1 MTGKS
6 MTNASAKTPCQ
17 IVVMGVSGC
26 GKTSIGVLLS
36 KALGIRFTDGDDLH
50 PTANKEKMA
59 AGIPLNDDDRW
70 PWLDLVGLTLSM
82 PEGAIVA
89 CSALKKS
96 YRDRIRSVAP
106 DAVFVHLV
114 GSRELLM
121 ERLQNRKNHFMPP
134 SLLESQLNTLEELQ
148 ADEVG
153 FSVDVG
159 PSEAEVLASCLEQLA
174 QVPGKS
180 CEPQV
185 L

>member
-1 MTGKS
+1 MTGKP
-6 MTNASAKTPCQ
+6 MTTSAAKTPCQ

-50 PTANKEKMA
+50 PTSNKEKMS
-59 AGIPLNDDDRW
+59 AGIPLTDEDRW
-70 PWLDLVGLTLSM
+70 PWLDLVGLTLAM

-114 GSRELLM
+114 GSRELLLD
-121 ERLQNRKNHFMPP
+121 RLQNRKNHFMPP
-134 SLLESQLNTLEELQ
+134 SLLESQLNTLEELG

-159 PSEAEVLASCLEQLA
+159 PSEAEVLAAALA
-174 QVPGKS
+174 KLPNCVPV
-180 CEPQV
+180 QA
-185 L
+185 